1 MCFNRSDETCTVS
14 VLNNFRNYVFDKL
27 INKFKD
33 EVYVNL
39 ISFCFYP
46 HHDF

>member
-1 MCFNRSDETCTVS
+1 VVINRSDETCTVN
-14 VLNNFRNYVFDKL
+14 VLNNFRNDVFDNF

-39 ISFCFYP
+39 ISFCFHP